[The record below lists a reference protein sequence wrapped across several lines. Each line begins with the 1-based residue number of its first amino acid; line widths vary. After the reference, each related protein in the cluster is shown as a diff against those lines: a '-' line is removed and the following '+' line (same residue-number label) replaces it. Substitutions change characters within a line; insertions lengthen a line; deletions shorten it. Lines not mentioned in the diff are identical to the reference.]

1 MQFQSSLS
9 QWFVLLQQQNYKKLS
24 KESYVDLNVKIQKS
38 LILDFDEES
47 ARESAEQDWKIDLE
61 REQQE
66 RKQTSRTGGL
76 EPVDERDKDSDSE
89 ESSEE
94 FDEQD
99 ERFMNDEEKERLQKR
114 REARDRRRERK
125 AEELDRRGIDY
136 ERLTEF
142 FFDLCLSWCQFL
154 DIETFLFF
162 INGVFLNITKGQH
175 VNVSK
180 FKETSE
186 IEVLSIEFINHLLA
200 YRQICSERVARSQTY
215 GQWYALNFGRTHSIV
230 NNVEKNLLEAFRG
243 RNENRILDIWVDLPP
258 QIVNQFIN
266 QHFEKIERDIGKMD
280 RAAKATQKL
289 SQSIQVMEQLKRVPS
304 STQAPQLLHKRYTD
318 SAAVSF
324 ARESAALP
332 KKPALQI
339 FNDKTA
345 NQQVIEKRLVGQLG
359 ERFVHA
365 DLIEINRNSY
375 LISNRVRMP
384 VFGRSVKPI
393 ERTEESI
400 SRKGYLLMKDS
411 EFYTSSRVF
420 TNQVFGVS
428 NALQHKYVLDPVAFV
443 VISQQENAQLL
454 MQQQVDPALFSK
466 GQPPTLPQ
474 TQGGVENTIDSVEM
488 QGSQTQEMAR

>member
-1 MQFQSSLS
+1 M
-9 QWFVLLQQQNYKKLS
+9 
-24 KESYVDLNVKIQKS
+24 
-38 LILDFDEES
+38 
-47 ARESAEQDWKIDLE
+47 
-61 REQQE
+61 
-66 RKQTSRTGGL
+66 
-76 EPVDERDKDSDSE
+76 DERDKDSASE

-200 YRQICSERVARSQTY
+200 YRQICSERVARGQSY

-243 RNENRILDIWVDLPP
+243 RTENRILDIWVDLPP

-266 QHFEKIERDIGKMD
+266 
-280 RAAKATQKL
+280 
-289 SQSIQVMEQLKRVPS
+289 
-304 STQAPQLLHKRYTD
+304 
-318 SAAVSF
+318 
-324 ARESAALP
+324 
-332 KKPALQI
+332 
-339 FNDKTA
+339 
-345 NQQVIEKRLVGQLG
+345 
-359 ERFVHA
+359 
-365 DLIEINRNSY
+365 
-375 LISNRVRMP
+375 
-384 VFGRSVKPI
+384 
-393 ERTEESI
+393 
-400 SRKGYLLMKDS
+400 
-411 EFYTSSRVF
+411 
-420 TNQVFGVS
+420 
-428 NALQHKYVLDPVAFV
+428 
-443 VISQQENAQLL
+443 
-454 MQQQVDPALFSK
+454 
-466 GQPPTLPQ
+466 
-474 TQGGVENTIDSVEM
+474 
-488 QGSQTQEMAR
+488 